1 MAIKLMYITNN
12 PEVALIAQSAGV
24 DRIFVDLEYIGK
36 EARQPGDTVKSKHTL
51 DDVKK
56 IRSVISKSD
65 LLVRVNPIHENSK
78 YEIDTAIK
86 NGADIVMLP
95 YFKTVDEVRQ
105 FLQHVDGRA
114 RTNLLLETEEAVE
127 CLDDILSLNG
137 IDEIHIGLN
146 DLHLSYHLQFMFE
159 PLANGLVDRIINQI
173 KQYDIVY
180 GFGGV
185 AQIGQ
190 GTLPAESILM
200 EHYRLGSSMVI
211 LSRSFC
217 NLEQAGSM
225 EEVRNTF
232 EKGVSSIRSFE
243 QQIKAMQRENY
254 SKNHAHLISLV
265 QDICHSME
273 NRT

>member
-56 IRSVISKSD
+56 IRGVISKSD

-78 YEIDTAIK
+78 YEIDTAIR

-95 YFKTVDEVRQ
+95 YFKTVEEVRQ
-105 FLQHVDGRA
+105 FLQNVDGRA
-114 RTNLLLETEEAVE
+114 KTNLLLETEEAVD
-127 CLDDILSLNG
+127 CLDEILSLDG

-159 PLANGLVDRIINQI
+159 PLANGLVDHIIEKI
-173 KQYDIVY
+173 KRYDIAY

-217 NLEQAGSM
+217 NLEKTGSM

-232 EKGVSSIRSFE
+232 EKGVSNIRSFE
-243 QQIKAMQRENY
+243 HKIETMQRESY
-254 SKNHAHLISLV
+254 SRNHAHLISLV

>member
-1 MAIKLMYITNN
+1 MYITNN

-56 IRSVISKSD
+56 IRGVISKSD

-78 YEIDTAIK
+78 YEIDTAIR

-95 YFKTVDEVRQ
+95 YFKTVEEVRQ
-105 FLQHVDGRA
+105 FLQNVDGRA
-114 RTNLLLETEEAVE
+114 KTNLLLETEEAVD
-127 CLDDILSLNG
+127 CLDEILSLDG

-159 PLANGLVDRIINQI
+159 PLANGLVDHIIDKI
-173 KQYDIVY
+173 KRYDIAY

-217 NLEQAGSM
+217 NLEKTGSM
-225 EEVRNTF
+225 EEVRKTF
-232 EKGVSSIRSFE
+232 EKGVSNIRNFE
-243 QQIKAMQRENY
+243 HKIETMQRESY
-254 SKNHAHLISLV
+254 SINHAHLISLV